1 MINAMIK
8 VTKVLKGILT
18 MNKRTI
24 QILSFLLIGIF
35 LLALPAAAAAQTP
48 EPPPEWDGASGVSD
62 EDILVIEP
70 QFFFELPLAQGLE
83 ISFNFGISLRIPRVL
98 TLVTEDA
105 YTFFLRFR
113 SYVIPAGE

>member
-1 MINAMIK
+1 
-8 VTKVLKGILT
+8 

-24 QILSFLLIGIF
+24 QMLSFLLIGF
-35 LLALPAAAAAQTP
+35 LLLAMPIAAAAQTP
-48 EPPPEWDGASGVSD
+48 EPPPEWDGDTAGSD
-62 EDILVIEP
+62 DDILVIEP

-83 ISFNFGISLRIPRVL
+83 ISFNFGISIRIPRVL

-113 SYVIPAGE
+113 TYVIPAGE